1 MLSCSLSHQQEQL
14 VTIRFRICPRVCR
27 PDARVPPDDNRS
39 EEAQM
44 SGIDKLKN
52 KAQELTGE
60 GKEAA
65 GKATD
70 DRDLQA
76 EGHKD
81 QAAGN
86 AKQAGEKVKD
96 IFK

>member
-1 MLSCSLSHQQEQL
+1 L
-14 VTIRFRICPRVCR
+14 
-27 PDARVPPDDNRS
+27 A
-39 EEAQM
+39 
-44 SGIDKLKN
+44 
-52 KAQELTGE
+52 GE

>member
-1 MLSCSLSHQQEQL
+1 MIEFVNLRNRQVCACAAPGIPSC
-14 VTIRFRICPRVCR
+14 
-27 PDARVPPDDNRS
+27 DANGRRSDDV
-39 EEAQM
+39 
-44 SGIDKLKN
+44 SGIDKMKD
-52 KAQELTGE
+52 KAQELAGE